1 MKTLLVAF
9 AYGSGTETGTA
20 GAQTFL
26 FVLAILK

>member
-1 MKTLLVAF
+1 MRTLLAVL
-9 AYGSGTETGTA
+9 AYGAGTEIGTA